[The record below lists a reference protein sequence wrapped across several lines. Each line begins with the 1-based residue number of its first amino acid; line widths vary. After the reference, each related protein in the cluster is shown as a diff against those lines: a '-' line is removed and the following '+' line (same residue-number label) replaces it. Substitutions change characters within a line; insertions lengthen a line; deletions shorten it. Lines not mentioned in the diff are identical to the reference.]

1 MKKIT
6 LLTSIG
12 AGLEY
17 YDFMVYG
24 LLANYIA
31 RLFFPAANYY
41 AGIMGAFSIF
51 AIGYFARPTRN

>member
-31 RLFFPAANYY
+31 RLFFPAANHY
-41 AGIMGAFSIF
+41 AGVMGAF
-51 AIGYFARPTRN
+51 TR